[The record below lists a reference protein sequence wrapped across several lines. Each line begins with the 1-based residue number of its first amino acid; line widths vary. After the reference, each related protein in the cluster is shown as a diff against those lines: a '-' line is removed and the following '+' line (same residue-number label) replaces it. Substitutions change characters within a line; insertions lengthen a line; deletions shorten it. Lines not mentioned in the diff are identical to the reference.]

1 MINPFAALFPSA
13 SRRPADARSVTMS
26 EGGFQIAGYSKDD
39 VLAILAAMK
48 GDDAMTASFADKGK
62 ASGGYA

>member
-1 MINPFAALFPSA
+1 MTNPFAALFPSA

-26 EGGFQIAGYSKDD
+26 GEGFQIAGYCKDD

-48 GDDAMTASFADKGK
+48 GDDAMTTSFGDKDK